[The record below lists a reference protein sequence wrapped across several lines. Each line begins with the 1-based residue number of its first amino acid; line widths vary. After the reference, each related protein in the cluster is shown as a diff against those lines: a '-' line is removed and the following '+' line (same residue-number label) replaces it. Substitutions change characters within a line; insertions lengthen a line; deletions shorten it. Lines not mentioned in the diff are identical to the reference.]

1 MGHVENV
8 RRANLL
14 QIVVSSL
21 ARCCAALG
29 DVEKFRPPNL
39 LQAVMTSD
47 MASER
52 RDWKQSREP
61 LGSCWLSSF
70 GSHRVQIRVF
80 LQWRQA
86 RVFFGQFEFTRR
98 FFSTAPVPSAAR
110 NNKAYLLSAKAP
122 QLICRGCSRDC
133 WTTLTSICFHSSLC
147 RNISQEPLQLE
158 RERILMYN
166 TYSITTRQIHRQVK
180 WLLIR
185 CASKS

>member
-39 LQAVMTSD
+39 LQAVITSD

-52 RDWKQSREP
+52 RAWKQSREP
-61 LGSCWLSSF
+61 LGSCWLSFFS
-70 GSHRVQIRVF
+70 SHRVQIRVF

-110 NNKAYLLSAKAP
+110 NH
-122 QLICRGCSRDC
+122 SRV
-133 WTTLTSICFHSSLC
+133 FVHSRLHVEAVSE
-147 RNISQEPLQLE
+147 SSSEVPAHVPE
-158 RERILMYN
+158 Y
-166 TYSITTRQIHRQVK
+166 TQIKNNMLAH
-180 WLLIR
+180 
-185 CASKS
+185 

>member
-39 LQAVMTSD
+39 LQAVITSD

-52 RDWKQSREP
+52 RAWKQSREP
-61 LGSCWLSSF
+61 LGSCWLSFFS
-70 GSHRVQIRVF
+70 SHRVQIRVF

-110 NNKAYLLSAKAP
+110 NSVRVVRSAYHP
-122 QLICRGCSRDC
+122 
-133 WTTLTSICFHSSLC
+133 
-147 RNISQEPLQLE
+147 
-158 RERILMYN
+158 
-166 TYSITTRQIHRQVK
+166 
-180 WLLIR
+180 
-185 CASKS
+185 

>member
-39 LQAVMTSD
+39 LQAVITSD

-52 RDWKQSREP
+52 RAWKQSREP
-61 LGSCWLSSF
+61 LGSCWLSFFS
-70 GSHRVQIRVF
+70 SHRVQIRVF

-110 NNKAYLLSAKAP
+110 NTNFVTAL
-122 QLICRGCSRDC
+122 
-133 WTTLTSICFHSSLC
+133 FF
-147 RNISQEPLQLE
+147 
-158 RERILMYN
+158 
-166 TYSITTRQIHRQVK
+166 
-180 WLLIR
+180 
-185 CASKS
+185 

>member
-1 MGHVENV
+1 MPGAAGRVFSIRLACLQLVAACKATMGHGENV

-39 LQAVMTSD
+39 LQAVITSD

-52 RDWKQSREP
+52 GDWKQSREP
-61 LGSCWLSSF
+61 LGSCWLSFFS
-70 GSHRVQIRVF
+70 SHRVQIRVF

-98 FFSTAPVPSAAR
+98 FFSTAPAPSAAR
-110 NNKAYLLSAKAP
+110 NITACNPAGRVFSAK
-122 QLICRGCSRDC
+122 L
-133 WTTLTSICFHSSLC
+133 FHRSSFFG
-147 RNISQEPLQLE
+147 
-158 RERILMYN
+158 
-166 TYSITTRQIHRQVK
+166 
-180 WLLIR
+180 
-185 CASKS
+185 

>member
-39 LQAVMTSD
+39 LQAVITSD

-52 RDWKQSREP
+52 RAWKQSREP
-61 LGSCWLSSF
+61 LGSCWLSFFS
-70 GSHRVQIRVF
+70 SHRVQIRVF

-110 NNKAYLLSAKAP
+110 NSN
-122 QLICRGCSRDC
+122 
-133 WTTLTSICFHSSLC
+133 
-147 RNISQEPLQLE
+147 
-158 RERILMYN
+158 
-166 TYSITTRQIHRQVK
+166 YSK
-180 WLLIR
+180 KLIR
-185 CASKS
+185 FFFASNPRALKFTCPALF